1 MQRRDFLK
9 ATTGAILLANTSP
22 LFSED
27 LNDKDEHIKDSIIV
41 DGDTSKDFI
50 LDKRGYQDLLT
61 INKKLKTLRSI
72 VGYGNFNLV
81 GVDEAIYYAKT
92 YSKIGKFSKEEL
104 EFLEELFYHSASA
117 YGFYGTKVL
126 TNFSDKINKK
136 ETIKIPRTGHYL
148 FKGKPVE
155 TYEKIKKEIGKDK
168 IILTSGVRGIIK
180 QTQLFTSKAVQTK
193 GNFSQASR
201 SLAPPGYSYHGIGDF
216 DIGKVGYGYR
226 NFTADFAKTDEYK
239 RLMDLGYITIRY
251 PIKNPYG
258 VRFEPWHIKVH
269 S

>member
-1 MQRRDFLK
+1 MQRRKFLK
-9 ATTGAILLANTSP
+9 ATGSALLYLNSSP
-22 LFSED
+22 VFSED
-27 LNDKDEHIKDSIIV
+27 LSISDEYIKDSIATEAGIE
-41 DGDTSKDFI
+41 KDFV
-50 LDKRGYQDLLT
+50 LDDDGYKNLKN
-61 INKKLKTLRSI
+61 INKKLKNLRSI
-72 VGYGNFNLV
+72 VGYGNFNLL
-81 GVDEAIYYAKT
+81 GIDEAIYFAKR
-92 YSKIGKFSKEEL
+92 YSKIGKFSKQEL
-104 EFLEELFYHSASA
+104 NFLEELFYHSASS
-117 YGFYGTKVL
+117 YGFYGEKVL
-126 TNFSDKINKK
+126 TNISDKIAKK
-136 ETIKIPRTGHYL
+136 ETIKIPKTGHYL

-155 TYEKIKKEIGKDK
+155 VYEKIKKEIGENK

-180 QTQLFTSKAVQTK
+180 QTQLFTAKAVQKK

-251 PIKNPYG
+251 PLKNPYG
-258 VRFEPWHIKVH
+258 VRFEPWHIKVY